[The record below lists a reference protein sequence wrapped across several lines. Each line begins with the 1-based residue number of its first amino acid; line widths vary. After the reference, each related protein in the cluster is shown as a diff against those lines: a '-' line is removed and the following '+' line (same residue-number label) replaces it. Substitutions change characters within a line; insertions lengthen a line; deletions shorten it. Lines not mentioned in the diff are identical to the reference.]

1 MNPNTINHPST
12 STFFFTVSLVF
23 LIAFV
28 LSPQHTSQAQELQQG
43 ISVHMPS
50 TTGAAQ
56 LPAADHPDAWVVT
69 VTANGDLY
77 WGVNRVTPESLLETM
92 KSHPGSRSHELYIK
106 ADGSAQFPSV
116 RRALETSREDGFHR
130 IFLLTEQSSG
140 RPSGEIVPPF
150 GMPLWIVPPSTEGG
164 LVVQV
169 RPGQGSRSLKVENEE
184 VRLNQLQQKLT
195 QLLQNRS
202 NRVVVLRVGHVPF
215 ADVAHVIDVC
225 NMAGAMPVLDMSP
238 L

>member
-1 MNPNTINHPST
+1 
-12 STFFFTVSLVF
+12 
-23 LIAFV
+23 
-28 LSPQHTSQAQELQQG
+28 
-43 ISVHMPS
+43 
-50 TTGAAQ
+50 
-56 LPAADHPDAWVVT
+56 
-69 VTANGDLY
+69 
-77 WGVNRVTPESLLETM
+77 
-92 KSHPGSRSHELYIK
+92 
-106 ADGSAQFPSV
+106 
-116 RRALETSREDGFHR
+116 
-130 IFLLTEQSSG
+130 
-140 RPSGEIVPPF
+140 
-150 GMPLWIVPPSTEGG
+150 
-164 LVVQV
+164 VQV